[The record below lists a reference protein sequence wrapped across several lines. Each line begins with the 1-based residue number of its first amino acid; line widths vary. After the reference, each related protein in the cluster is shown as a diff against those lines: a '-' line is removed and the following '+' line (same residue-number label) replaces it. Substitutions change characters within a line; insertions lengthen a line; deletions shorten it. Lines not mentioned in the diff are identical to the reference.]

1 MATIAATCEFEE
13 QCLASR
19 ESSNGGIIRSS
30 PIPPT
35 NGGKVIAFWKFE
47 CSTRDILSQLLQ
59 LAWSPSREV
68 ESHTVSQTTILTIQY
83 TQFQYINHKETN
95 TFQIRKK
102 WVYWTETVFC
112 TRDTN
117 GNPQLLLSNVQH
129 TRCRSGGHT
138 AGTCSDPDRNR
149 SGKWQ

>member
-59 LAWSPSREV
+59 CISILCNSFNCICFLTHFLFQQEV
-68 ESHTVSQTTILTIQY
+68 
-83 TQFQYINHKETN
+83 
-95 TFQIRKK
+95 
-102 WVYWTETVFC
+102 
-112 TRDTN
+112 
-117 GNPQLLLSNVQH
+117 
-129 TRCRSGGHT
+129 
-138 AGTCSDPDRNR
+138 A
-149 SGKWQ
+149 